1 MLESISLQFYT
12 ISHIITG
19 VVAIILG
26 TIVLKR
32 NHKNLVH
39 IRFFF
44 LALAVALWSISYSI
58 WLLSNDAGTAL
69 FWSRTLNLGATLIPV
84 FYFHWI
90 TSVLGIK
97 NLRPLFL
104 YYTITAIFAL
114 FSYTD
119 YYIYDVRPVLQ
130 FPYWPQM
137 SWLYKSFLIVGWGV
151 MISHGFVLLWKE
163 YARSYG
169 QRREQIKYIMFGS
182 AIGFIGGSTNFPLMV
197 GSSLIPPIGSPLV
210 IAYPIIFSYAIVKHR
225 LMDIKVVLRKSYVF
239 ISSFATVFIIMIL
252 ARAMATFYAESYSYI
267 IDPLILVGVLLL
279 YPKVQES
286 YYALAN
292 KYFFS
297 SLYDTKKVIM
307 DLSARLRSS
316 IDLTKV
322 SNWIL
327 ETISGT
333 FHSTTVAILKYDP
346 EQKKYKAISYYG
358 FDDTKER
365 QFLTSLF
372 LQEQYVNKGK
382 VIVVDELIREG
393 RKSDDR
399 VLLILQKY
407 KIDIV
412 APLNIKDKVIGIIA
426 LGPKET
432 KESYNNE
439 DLRLLELIAT
449 QAAIAMENALLYE
462 ETRIFNIRLKREI
475 KKATAELEKANEEL
489 KKLDE
494 AKSDF
499 ISIASH
505 QLRTPLTVIKGY
517 VSMMLEGNFGR
528 INIDAENALSK
539 VYESNERLIRLVE
552 NLLNISRI
560 EAGRLTYIY
569 DKNVDVRSIA
579 QSVCQEL
586 SQYAKEKKLKLL
598 CVEGSQPLP
607 LVTADA
613 QKLRQVLLNL
623 VDNALKYTRS
633 GTVQVDV
640 RQKDENIVCTVKDTG
655 TGFSPAEK
663 RDLFKRF
670 SRGKRI
676 SLVYT
681 EGTGLGLYVA
691 KIIIKE
697 HGGKVW
703 AESPGPGK
711 GSTFGFQI
719 PIRSDPLAANR
730 S

>member
-1 MLESISLQFYT
+1 MLCTDIPAPIFLIFSSDAPHLLYYSHIPTALISLFLWLFVFY
-12 ISHIITG
+12 
-19 VVAIILG
+19 
-26 TIVLKR
+26 R
-32 NHKNLVH
+32 NNRSLEAKLLLLVS
-39 IRFFF
+39 F
-44 LALAVALWSISYSI
+44 LFSLWSFCDLILWTNI
-58 WLLSNDAGTAL
+58 D
-69 FWSRTLNLGATLIPV
+69 SRL
-84 FYFHWI
+84 
-90 TSVLGIK
+90 
-97 NLRPLFL
+97 
-104 YYTITAIFAL
+104 
-114 FSYTD
+114 
-119 YYIYDVRPVLQ
+119 
-130 FPYWPQM
+130 
-137 SWLYKSFLIVGWGV
+137 
-151 MISHGFVLLWKE
+151 
-163 YARSYG
+163 
-169 QRREQIKYIMFGS
+169 IMF
-182 AIGFIGGSTNFPLMV
+182 V
-197 GSSLIPPIGSPLV
+197 WSLINLLEIL
-210 IAYPIIFSYAIVKHR
+210 I
-225 LMDIKVVLRKSYVF
+225 
-239 ISSFATVFIIMIL
+239 SFATAYFAHSLIEKRDVSFNVKLIAGALLAIFLVFVPTSHNIEYFDIANCEARQGNLMIYYFLLQGVVNISLLVFL
-252 ARAMATFYAESYSYI
+252 ARKIMTAGAEERKKI
-267 IDPLILVGVLLL
+267 IYFSVGVLCFIATFTGANIIGNISATLFPDNPENWKILQYGLFGMPVFTGLL
-279 YPKVQES
+279 GYLIVRYHVFHIELLTAQALVAALILLIGSQFFFIQNSTNRFLTAITLILASAFGWWLVRSVKKIFKQRVE
-286 YYALAN
+286 LAN
-292 KYFFS
+292 AYS
-297 SLYDTKKVIM
+297 
-307 DLSARLRSS
+307 
-316 IDLTKV
+316 
-322 SNWIL
+322 
-327 ETISGT
+327 
-333 FHSTTVAILKYDP
+333 
-346 EQKKYKAISYYG
+346 
-358 FDDTKER
+358 
-365 QFLTSLF
+365 
-372 LQEQYVNKGK
+372 
-382 VIVVDELIREG
+382 
-393 RKSDDR
+393 
-399 VLLILQKY
+399 
-407 KIDIV
+407 
-412 APLNIKDKVIGIIA
+412 
-426 LGPKET
+426 
-432 KESYNNE
+432 
-439 DLRLLELIAT
+439 
-449 QAAIAMENALLYE
+449 
-462 ETRIFNIRLKREI
+462 
-475 KKATAELEKANEEL
+475 EL